1 MDDTTL
7 SSGSGQPPRPRLS
20 TTQIAWLQ
28 EIGIDKR
35 ALARF
40 GAAPA
45 PLVRVA
51 PRGPVRVSKVLE
63 AVEPASAVAQG
74 IIPQDSIPRDWISLR
89 SHIAACQA
97 CALGSGRSHTVFGAV
112 ANDPASQGLPD
123 RRVAWMVIGEAP
135 GEHDDRVGLPFQGRA
150 GALLQA
156 MLAAADAQ
164 SHGPVFMTNLVKC
177 RPLGNRPPKPEEIA
191 ACLPYLKRQ
200 IDLLNPQLILALG
213 RLAAQTLLDDQSD
226 FEQLRGRVHS
236 ISSETGRKIPL
247 IATYHPGYLLSRPQH
262 KPGAWSDLKL
272 ARDLLAG

>member
-1 MDDTTL
+1 MDNTTF

-35 ALARF
+35 ALAQF
-40 GAAPA
+40 GAAPT
-45 PLVRVA
+45 PPVRDA
-51 PRGPVRVSKVLE
+51 ARGLVRVSKVLE

-74 IIPQDSIPRDWISLR
+74 AIPRDWMSLR

-97 CALGSGRSHTVFGAV
+97 CALGSGRSQTVFGAV
-112 ANDPASQGLPD
+112 ANDLASQVLPD
-123 RRVAWMVIGEAP
+123 RRIAWMVIGEAP
-135 GEHDDRVGLPFQGRA
+135 GEHDDREGLPFQGRA

-164 SHGPVFMTNLVKC
+164 SRGPVFMTNLVKC

-200 IDLLNPQLILALG
+200 IDLLNPRVILALG
-213 RLAAQTLLDDQSD
+213 RLAAQTLLGDQSD

-247 IATYHPGYLLSRPQH
+247 VATYHPGYLLSRPQH